1 MTDLP
6 EEQTGP
12 LTRLHNFMY
21 ILSELERAV
30 ELGGIEWDAASV
42 DMAQRRL
49 DRLAAIMQRIAA
61 GFRHHIDPYSQHR
74 TATAPVPPKVP
85 SHSPG

>member
-30 ELGGIEWDAASV
+30 ELGGIEWDAESTV
-42 DMAQRRL
+42 TAQQRL
-49 DRLAAIMQRIAA
+49 DWLAAIVQQIAA
-61 GFRHHIDPYSQHR
+61 GFRRQ
-74 TATAPVPPKVP
+74 
-85 SHSPG
+85 

>member
-1 MTDLP
+1 
-6 EEQTGP
+6 
-12 LTRLHNFMY
+12 
-21 ILSELERAV
+21 
-30 ELGGIEWDAASV
+30 
-42 DMAQRRL
+42 MAQRRL

-74 TATAPVPPKVP
+74 TATAPVLPKVP